1 MCTWIRVHV
10 CMCEEVWLFRL
21 VSIFFLFF
29 LLLNND
35 LRFIE
40 ISHSNCGLFSYI
52 KSTSWSATLPSRTSW
67 AVKNNTNCLVN
78 YHYYYQYIYEK
89 GFTDCPFEEITFA
102 QREKYSSNYI
112 IFFNHCGYRL
122 SRSYILRLIN
132 LHKFNGFEM
141 TTLSYIQ
148 LKISQFDEPMIN
160 YRYYISII

>member
-1 MCTWIRVHV
+1 MISKVFYAYLFCSFLSCT
-10 CMCEEVWLFRL
+10 LFRGSFSR
-21 VSIFFLFF
+21 VRVKSIVKTRLCLWYVYMNTRACVCVKKFDFFVWFRFFFFFF

-89 GFTDCPFEEITFA
+89 GFTYCPFEEITFA
-102 QREKYSSNYI
+102 QREKYSSKYI
-112 IFFNHCGYRL
+112 
-122 SRSYILRLIN
+122 
-132 LHKFNGFEM
+132 
-141 TTLSYIQ
+141 
-148 LKISQFDEPMIN
+148 
-160 YRYYISII
+160 